1 MSEPEDSDR
10 LNIPSNDISLRKDPQ
25 HLGVSTQ
32 ENVQN
37 HYSAIGPTLRVLSP
51 TRQRTTTW
59 LRMDGADPTYRALPH
74 VGRQELWAG
83 L

>member
-1 MSEPEDSDR
+1 MPEPEDSDR
-10 LNIPSNDISLRKDPQ
+10 LDIPSNDISLRKNPQ
-25 HLGVSTQ
+25 RLGVSTQ

-51 TRQRTTTW
+51 TSRQRTDTW

-74 VGRQELWAG
+74 VGRQEL
-83 L
+83 